1 MSETKLCK
9 NCNSEITENYC
20 SHCGQELKDMNLSI
34 FSFIKEFLG
43 NLFSLDSKVLV
54 TIKYLLTRPGVLST
68 EYIAGRRKQYTLPLR
83 LYLFT
88 SIISIILFSLLVEDT
103 TRYLKFK
110 NEGYGI
116 AIAEDIN
123 GKAVQYI
130 IWGGDLSE
138 SWEDIDDEPLQFNVL
153 SYIAKI
159 FLFTFP
165 IFALLMKCFYWKRL
179 YIHHLILIL
188 HNHSFILINTTLIF
202 LINKLFN
209 LFGYDI
215 INGFL
220 IFILV
225 LLVNIYLYIS
235 TLRFYNTGKIITL
248 IKYLPLAISYL
259 FVLIISIAT
268 ISKLFYSFP
277 NIIK

>member
-9 NCNSEITENYC
+9 NCNSELIGNYC
-20 SHCGQELKDMNLSI
+20 SDCGQEVKDMNLSI
-34 FSFIKEFLG
+34 FYFIKEFFG
-43 NLFSLDSKVLV
+43 NLFSLDSKVFV
-54 TIKYLLTRPGVLST
+54 TIKYLITRPGFLSI
-68 EYIAGRRKQYTLPLR
+68 EYISGRRKQYTLPSR

-116 AIAEDIN
+116 TIAEDIN
-123 GKAVQYI
+123 GKAAQSFI
-130 IWGGDLSE
+130 LMGNLSE
-138 SWEDIDDEPLQFNVL
+138 SWKDIDDEPLQFDVL
-153 SYIAKI
+153 SYISKI
-159 FLFTFP
+159 FLFLVP

-188 HNHSFILINTTLIF
+188 HNHSFILINATLIF

-215 INGFL
+215 INGLL
-220 IFILV
+220 IFILI
-225 LLVNIYLYIS
+225 LLVNLYLYIS

-248 IKYLPLAISYL
+248 IKHFPLAISYL
-259 FVLIISIAT
+259 FILIISIAA